1 MEELK
6 HLEARTLKQNVTH
19 LLREAIVDGNLA
31 PGEELNQAQIAEQLG
46 ISRGPVREALGQLEQ
61 EGLIV
66 STPYKGVVVTALTP
80 TYVRELYS
88 LRGALETFAVS
99 VGIERNDPKDVA
111 HLRAIVDR
119 MRKAATARDEKKL
132 ARLDLEFHSSL
143 IHMARH
149 DLLERTWSTLK
160 IGVRRSL
167 RTRHSI
173 YGSLD
178 EVVGSHPALID
189 AIEARDVQRATTLL
203 REHIVEAGERIVEVW
218 LSDGAEA
225 GTA

>member
-1 MEELK
+1 MDELK
-6 HLEARTLKQNVTH
+6 HLETRTLKQNVTN
-19 LLREAIVDGNLA
+19 LLREAIVDGSLA
-31 PGEELNQAQIAEQLG
+31 AGEELNQAQIAERLG

-66 STPYKGVVVTALTP
+66 STPYKGVVVTSLTP

-88 LRGALETFAVS
+88 LRGALETFAVRL
-99 VGIERNDPKDVA
+99 GIERNDPKDVA
-111 HLRAIVDR
+111 QLRSIVEK
-119 MRKAATARDEKKL
+119 MRKAAADGDEKKL

-149 DLLERTWSTLK
+149 DLLEKTWATLK

-173 YGSLD
+173 YESLE
-178 EVVGSHPALID
+178 EVVGSHPSLID
-189 AIEARDVQRATTLL
+189 AIEARDVEHATHQL
-203 REHIVEAGERIVEVW
+203 REHIHDAGERIVEVW
-218 LSDGAEA
+218 LADATEMGAA
-225 GTA
+225 